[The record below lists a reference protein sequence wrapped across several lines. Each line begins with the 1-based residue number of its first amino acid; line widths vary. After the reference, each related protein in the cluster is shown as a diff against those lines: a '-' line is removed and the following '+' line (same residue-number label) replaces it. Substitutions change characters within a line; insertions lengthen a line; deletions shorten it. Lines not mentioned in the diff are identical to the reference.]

1 MKKFI
6 SLVVVLFALLFSG
19 DLQTYVTEM
28 PKLKIESK
36 VYDEVLVEYV
46 RINDQWYKIT
56 HYPDGSISVEPVA
69 RPPLL

>member
-1 MKKFI
+1 
-6 SLVVVLFALLFSG
+6 
-19 DLQTYVTEM
+19 LQTYLNEK

-36 VYDEVLVEYV
+36 IYDEVWVEYV
-46 RINDQWYKIT
+46 QINDQWYKIT